1 MSVLIKVFANSD
13 LQTGLDIIIPKEISP
28 FYFFILLSIGFY
40 KFYSFYKFRFLG
52 KIVIPKTL

>member
-13 LQTGLDIIIPKEISP
+13 LQTDLDTIIPKEISP

-40 KFYSFYKFRFLG
+40 KF
-52 KIVIPKTL
+52 